1 MRKSVRKK
9 IEEVINQYSF
19 EYNVPEVRREMINK
33 LYENAKI
40 PFKDLT
46 TVNDVDNDTIRF
58 QGYDAKTN
66 KMVDL
71 IVQPANIKYKEFYEN
86 L

>member
-1 MRKSVRKK
+1 MRKSVKNA
-9 IEEVINQYSF
+9 IENVLSQYAF
-19 EYNVPEVRREMINK
+19 EFNTPEVRKEIVNR
-33 LYENAKI
+33 LYEAARI

-46 TVNDVDNDTIRF
+46 TVEDVDNNMIRF
-58 QGYDAKTN
+58 RGYDAKTN